1 MTMKDDD
8 DEEFANVVRSGA
20 AHSVN
25 VSEYTG
31 NAKTP
36 KNIVKSGEEANDI
49 ASKNAADSAA
59 APRSQ
64 ARQAKERE
72 RAPEMRQVSATPP
85 AEAAVSARDETLKGK
100 PNVQTVAPAD
110 ASRPNLQKAG
120 AANPELNLQR
130 VESEAGRVENRQNI
144 QGDALQDNRQA
155 TGEVSARQD
164 NHQGL
169 EQKAL
174 LDNRQGVAA
183 DQLQDNH
190 QGLGQEALHD
200 NRQGFATDKLQDN
213 HQGLGQEALHDNR
226 QGVATDKLQDNHQ
239 GLGQEALH
247 DNRQGVATDKL
258 QDNHQGLGQEA
269 LHDNRQGVATD
280 KLQDNPQGLGQEVL
294 EDHRQAL
301 EKDPL
306 AANSQGLGRDALHDN
321 RQGLGQDA
329 LHDNRQ
335 GIDPLAGFDA
345 ASAPP
350 DGGPAAAHL
359 GPAHG
364 HTNAPNLQGVD
375 GAPAGALAEGP
386 AIHKA
391 LTEDHV
397 GEAST
402 LESHTATTAKVALQD
417 NLQKAPE
424 PAPPEA
430 NTPGVAKKVLTDHLE
445 ALPDTRV
452 ERTAPVLP
460 GAVSPNSVTVSPARA
475 GKRGAARASAAPTAP
490 AAPAPAHRPAM
501 SMEEFHGRLAGIKHN
516 VDALNDRLSD
526 LEAEMQRHPGPASK
540 PGKRGP

>member
-36 KNIVKSGEEANDI
+36 KNIVKSGEDAGEI
-49 ASKNAADSAA
+49 
-59 APRSQ
+59 APRNAVDPAATPSGR
-64 ARQAKERE
+64 AREAKERE
-72 RAPEMRQVSATPP
+72 RPPETRKVPAPLPEDTSVT
-85 AEAAVSARDETLKGK
+85 ARDETLKGK

-110 ASRPNLQKAG
+110 AGAPNRQQAA
-120 AANPELNLQR
+120 AANPDLNLQR
-130 VESEAGRVENRQNI
+130 VESAHGRVENGQNG
-144 QGDALQDNRQA
+144 QDGALQ
-155 TGEVSARQD
+155 
-164 NHQGL
+164 
-169 EQKAL
+169 
-174 LDNRQGVAA
+174 
-183 DQLQDNH
+183 
-190 QGLGQEALHD
+190 D

-258 QDNHQGLGQEA
+258 QDNL
-269 LHDNRQGVATD
+269 
-280 KLQDNPQGLGQEVL
+280 QGLGQEVL
-294 EDHRQAL
+294 EDNRQAL

-364 HTNAPNLQGVD
+364 HTNASNLQGVD

-402 LESHTATTAKVALQD
+402 LSRIRRPRQRSPCKTTCKRPR
-417 NLQKAPE
+417 NL
-424 PAPPEA
+424 PPRRPTHREW
-430 NTPGVAKKVLTDHLE
+430 PKK
-445 ALPDTRV
+445 
-452 ERTAPVLP
+452 
-460 GAVSPNSVTVSPARA
+460 
-475 GKRGAARASAAPTAP
+475 
-490 AAPAPAHRPAM
+490 
-501 SMEEFHGRLAGIKHN
+501 F
-516 VDALNDRLSD
+516 
-526 LEAEMQRHPGPASK
+526 
-540 PGKRGP
+540 

>member
-183 DQLQDNH
+183 DPLQDNH
-190 QGLGQEALHD
+190 QGLEQEALHD

-213 HQGLGQEALHDNR
+213 HQGLGL
-226 QGVATDKLQDNHQ
+226 
-239 GLGQEALH
+239 EALH

-294 EDHRQAL
+294 EDNRQAL

-501 SMEEFHGRLAGIKHN
+501 SMEAFHGRLAGIKHN